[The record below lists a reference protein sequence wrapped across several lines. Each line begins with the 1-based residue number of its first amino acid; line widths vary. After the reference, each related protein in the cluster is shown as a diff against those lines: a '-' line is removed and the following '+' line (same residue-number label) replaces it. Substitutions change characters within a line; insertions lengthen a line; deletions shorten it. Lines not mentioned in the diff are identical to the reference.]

1 MKKLLSSRLLFF
13 NHGVAPRVVRPIG
26 LVFFAGVFLAL
37 FATANPQVP
46 THKAP
51 VRAPTAVPSVSP
63 EGVQEGWIALY
74 DGPDNYD
81 DEATAIAVDGSGNV
95 YVTGFSFDA
104 DTDYDYAT
112 IKYNSTGQQQWVARY
127 NGPENYT
134 DQATAITVDASGNV
148 YVTGASS
155 SNAGSL
161 DYTTIKYNSAG
172 QQQWVARYE
181 GPGGSDDV
189 ARAIALDGSGNIYVT
204 GYSFGSG
211 INYDYATIKYN
222 SAGQQQWVARYDGP
236 ANSDDKAAA
245 IAVDGSGGVY
255 VTGGSYGSGFN
266 YDYATIKYNSA
277 GQQQWVARYDGPAN
291 LDDGATAMA
300 IDGDGNICV
309 TGYSTGS
316 VGYDY
321 ATIKYN
327 SAGQQQWLRRYD
339 GPAHSDDGATA
350 ISVDGSGFIYVT
362 GYSSG
367 TGYDYATIKYDT
379 SGQQQ
384 WVARYDGTAN
394 LDDEATAIS
403 VDAVG
408 NVYVT
413 GSTDMPQFGFGGDY
427 ATIKYDSAGQEQW
440 VARHEG
446 TGGYIDW
453 ATAIALDG
461 LGNVCVTG
469 FSFGSDTD
477 FDYATI
483 KYLQGPTPTPSP
495 NPTPTATPR
504 VTPRPRP
511 TPASRPTP
519 PH

>member
-1 MKKLLSSRLLFF
+1 MFT
-13 NHGVAPRVVRPIG
+13 
-26 LVFFAGVFLAL
+26 
-37 FATANPQVP
+37 TANPQVP
-46 THKAP
+46 SHKASVRGPSP
-51 VRAPTAVPSVSP
+51 VWSASP
-63 EGVQEGWIALY
+63 VGVQEGWVALY
-74 DGPDNYD
+74 NGPDNND

-104 DTDYDYAT
+104 NTDYDYAT
-112 IKYNSTGQQQWVARY
+112 IKYNSVGQQQWVARY
-127 NGPENYT
+127 DGPESYT
-134 DQATAITVDASGNV
+134 DQATAIAVDGSGNV

-161 DYTTIKYNSAG
+161 DYATIKYNSAG

-189 ARAIALDGSGNIYVT
+189 ATAIALDESGNVYVT

-245 IAVDGSGGVY
+245 IAVDGFGSIY
-255 VTGGSYGSGFN
+255 VTGSSYGSGVN
-266 YDYATIKYNSA
+266 QDYATIKYNAA

-291 LDDGATAMA
+291 SDDGATAMA
-300 IDGDGNICV
+300 IDSTGNIYV

-321 ATIKYN
+321 ATIKYS
-327 SAGQQQWLRRYD
+327 SAGQQQWVRRYD

-362 GYSSG
+362 GYSTG

-394 LDDEATAIS
+394 LDDEATAVA
-403 VDAVG
+403 VDGAG

-413 GSTDMPQFGFGGDY
+413 GSTDMPPFGFGGDY
-427 ATIKYDSAGQEQW
+427 ATIKYDSTGQQQW
-440 VARHEG
+440 VAHYAG
-446 TGGYIDW
+446 TGSYIDW
-453 ATAIALDG
+453 PTAIALDG
-461 LGNVCVTG
+461 SGDVYVTG
-469 FSFGSDTD
+469 FSFDSDTD

-483 KYLQGPTPTPSP
+483 KYLQGPTTTPSP
-495 NPTPTATPR
+495 TPTPIAIPR
-504 VTPRPRP
+504 ATPRPRP
-511 TPASRPTP
+511 TPAPRPTP
-519 PH
+519 PG